1 MTATTERTPLLGSRS
16 PGDGSLPLK
25 PRCLSSRATRAWA
38 SVFSPA
44 NRILMAG
51 FLVSLTL
58 GLTQVPIIYVFRI
71 MTCDAFYADAD
82 ANANSPSSPD
92 RCARREIDAATASQV
107 SLLGMS
113 TSVCGIVNLF
123 ICGALIH
130 RVGTRW
136 AFVCQTGLL
145 GVRVACQIMAV
156 SVGGKNGIILMQA
169 TQLVGIIGG
178 PRGYMLVLNT
188 AVAEVV
194 ERRRHTAVFGK
205 LQGALMMGTAGG
217 YLLGGILGDAGIQM
231 PFVTAVGFF
240 IVATIY
246 GAIFMPTPPAT
257 KGDSADESHK
267 APAGFLAPIKVLVP
281 PRLRLESGKVVRHY
295 GLVFLSLGVFF
306 GVFATGYAPILIQM
320 YATSRFRFGTTE
332 NGILMSGNSLI
343 RGVFLMF
350 IFPKLID
357 IGRSWFASSSGSTTK
372 RANPEGEP
380 LIREERETLP
390 TNPDE
395 LEPPAPGL
403 VHSEE
408 STKPASEEEDDDST
422 FDLSFLRWSL
432 VVDGIVT
439 SISAWATEGWHMYLA
454 AFLLPFASGSAPAAK
469 GVITEMC
476 PPYLR
481 QDALSAI
488 TLVESAATLT
498 TQGLFGLIYAALS
511 TIGHANL
518 TFFCN
523 GGLAVV
529 AVCILSLAHYPPA
542 NSTRVED
549 SADDDRNDESDGNP

>member
-1 MTATTERTPLLGSRS
+1 MTATERTPLLGSPP
-16 PGDGSLPLK
+16 PGDGSSPLK
-25 PRCLSSRATRAWA
+25 PRCLLSSHAESKAW
-38 SVFSPA
+38 SSICSPA

-71 MTCDAFYADAD
+71 MTCDAFYAGGSAK
-82 ANANSPSSPD
+82 AASPPAD

-107 SLLGMS
+107 SFLGMT
-113 TSVCGIVNLF
+113 TSVCGIANLF
-123 ICGALIH
+123 ICGALI
-130 RVGTRW
+130 RRLGPRW
-136 AFVCQTGLL
+136 AFVSQTSLL
-145 GVRVACQIMAV
+145 AVRVACQIVAV
-156 SVGGKNGIILMQA
+156 AVGGKKGIILMQA
-169 TQLVGIIGG
+169 TQLVGVVGG

-217 YLLGGILGDAGIQM
+217 YLLGGILGDAGIQI
-231 PFVTAVGFF
+231 PFVTAVGCF
-240 IVATIY
+240 IVGTLY
-246 GAIFMPTPPAT
+246 GTIFMPTPPAS
-257 KGDSADESHK
+257 KEESANDSHR
-267 APAGFLAPIKVLVP
+267 APTGFLSPIKVFIP
-281 PRLRLESGKVVRHY
+281 PRFRLESGRVVRHY
-295 GLVFLSLGVFF
+295 GLVFLALGVFF

-320 YATSRFRFGTTE
+320 YATSRFQFGTTE

-357 IGRSWFASSSGSTTK
+357 VGRRWFASSAAGPTAS
-372 RANPEGEP
+372 RADLGGEP
-380 LIREERETLP
+380 LRREEGEILP

-395 LEPPAPGL
+395 WEPVPGL
-403 VHSEE
+403 VNSEE
-408 STKPASEEEDDDST
+408 PTKPPPEEDDEDSM

-432 VVDGIVT
+432 LVDGIVT

-476 PPYLR
+476 PSYLR

-498 TQGLFGLIYAALS
+498 TQGLFGLIYASLS
-511 TIGHANL
+511 TIGRANL

-523 GGLAVV
+523 GGLAMV

-542 NSTRVED
+542 NSTRV
-549 SADDDRNDESDGNP
+549 DDAKDDERDDGNP